1 MATESSRSVVCH
13 KKCLMYVEFSL
24 SFLSL
29 LSQQKCTHCRLVAT
43 KIYKTKTSCLIRLCP
58 ILVKYDIEFFYCNAK
73 LQPIL
78 YRYLVIPSYDVNILI
93 PMRWNSVFFLYKNK

>member
-29 LSQQKCTHCRLVAT
+29 LSQQKCFHCQVVAT
-43 KIYKTKTSCLIRLCP
+43 KFYKTKTPCLGLTIWAALKC
-58 ILVKYDIEFFYCNAK
+58 LLWLAH
-73 LQPIL
+73 
-78 YRYLVIPSYDVNILI
+78 
-93 PMRWNSVFFLYKNK
+93 FLYANPHSADM